1 MYSQRK
7 KQQALAVLK
16 RNEMNIQRTIDE
28 LGYPVISTMY
38 EWAESLPEFQ
48 RKQKQ
53 VKKAKRRP
61 KFVMPPRQHPL
72 RHPPTYCTIEEK
84 FKAIHRCYD
93 LGESPAKVA
102 KEMGLSGGSAIYGW
116 RQKYFEKG
124 SVTNVKHEKD
134 KASGSHRPETPNQPP
149 ETPETYDALKAE
161 NEFIKAQNKAY
172 LEERKRLI
180 AERERMAME
189 RDVLA
194 KTIEILK
201 KDPGVNP
208 EAMSNLEKTVIVDAL
223 GTRYSRSALRKHM
236 GLSKSSYHYARTAA
250 QAADKHAELR
260 KEIRRIFD
268 ASDATYGYRRIWG
281 ELQKSGTRVSE
292 KIVRILMI
300 EEGLYAVCRK
310 SRQYSSYQGEL
321 SPAPENLI
329 GRNFHA
335 DKANEKWLTDVTLFN
350 IPAGKVFLSPIVDCY
365 DGLVV
370 AWNMSTKPDAK
381 LVNTSLEKAMGTLA
395 DETPI
400 VHSDRGV
407 HYRWPGWINLM
418 TKSGLLRSMSRKGCS
433 PDNAACEGFFG
444 RLKNE
449 CFYDRSFKNMSIDNF
464 MTYIDTYIQWYN
476 TKRIKK
482 SLGYLSPM
490 EYRQQQLQAV

>member
-1 MYSQRK
+1 MYSQRM

-16 RNEMNIQRTIDE
+16 RNQMNIQKTIAE
-28 LGYPVISTMY
+28 LGYPKRTALSL
-38 EWAESLPEFQ
+38 WAEALP
-48 RKQKQ
+48 KPQKEP
-53 VKKAKRRP
+53 KPNKAKRRP
-61 KFVMPPRQHPL
+61 KFIMPQRLYPL
-72 RHPPTYCTIEEK
+72 GRPPTCCTMEEK
-84 FKAIHRCYD
+84 LIAVHRCYVQ
-93 LGESPAKVA
+93 GESPDKVA
-102 KEMGLSGGSAIYGW
+102 KEMGLSGGSTICGW
-116 RQKYFEKG
+116 RRELLEEGYVT
-124 SVTNVKHEKD
+124 SVKKKKD
-134 KASGSHRPETPNQPP
+134 KALQPRLIEAPKQPAETPG
-149 ETPETYDALKAE
+149 TYDALKAE
-161 NEFIKAQNKAY
+161 YEALKAQNKAY
-172 LEERKRLI
+172 LEERKRLV
-180 AERERMAME
+180 ADRQQVAME
-189 RDVLA
+189 RDVLE

-223 GTRYSRSALRKHM
+223 GERYSRSVLRKHI
-236 GLSKSSYHYARTAA
+236 GLPKSSYHYSRAA
-250 QAADKHAELR
+250 IRPADKHVELR

-268 ASDATYGYRRIWG
+268 DSDATYGSRRIWG
-281 ELQKSGTRVSE
+281 ELKKSGTRVSE
-292 KIVRILMI
+292 KIVRSLMG
-300 EEGLYAVCRK
+300 EEGLYAICRK
-310 SRQYSSYQGEL
+310 SRRYSSYQGEL

-335 DKANEKWLTDVTLFN
+335 DKANEKWLTDITLFN
-350 IPAGKVFLSPIVDCY
+350 IPAGKIFLSPIVDCY

-370 AWNMSTKPDAK
+370 AWNMSTKPDAE

-395 DETPI
+395 GETPI

-418 TKSGLLRSMSRKGCS
+418 TKSGLIRSMSKKGCS

-449 CFYDRSFKNMSIDNF
+449 RFYDRTFKNMSIDNF
-464 MTYIDTYIQWYN
+464 MTYIDTYIHWYN